1 MVEGNAVGLEL
12 VVEGDTVRLKLGS
25 KRSAI
30 EAAPDLDLMR
40 TGVLMLVLSIAKN
53 RCARARARATIS
65 LSDVLVCQEPM
76 LLMIVMICGF

>member
-53 RCARARARATIS
+53 RCARARATIS